1 MLKIVGI
8 CILLFAIFYISRRLC
23 EKESARIFLLSEIS
37 RFLHEVRHSILVS
50 MKPLADIC
58 KSFKTDEQ
66 YFSSLLLDELKPL
79 ASPSSAMV
87 FAERVGDGASG
98 VFVGFVRGFGHGYLA
113 EEIARCDSAIR
124 EFDEICAKE
133 RAAIAKRVRVC
144 RTLGVASSFALV
156 ILFI

>member
-1 MLKIVGI
+1 
-8 CILLFAIFYISRRLC
+8 
-23 EKESARIFLLSEIS
+23 
-37 RFLHEVRHSILVS
+37 

-79 ASPSSAMV
+79 GSHSSV
-87 FAERVGDGASG
+87 TFLAERVGDGASG